1 MKRKTDKNSIKE
13 SVYIKTGMLDQ
24 LMTNI
29 K

>member
-1 MKRKTDKNSIKE
+1 MKRKTEKNSSKE

-24 LMTNI
+24 LMSNI